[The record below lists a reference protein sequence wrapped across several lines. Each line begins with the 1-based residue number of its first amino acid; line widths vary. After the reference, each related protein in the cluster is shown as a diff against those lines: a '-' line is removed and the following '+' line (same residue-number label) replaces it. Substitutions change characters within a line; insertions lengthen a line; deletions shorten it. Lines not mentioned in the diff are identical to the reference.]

1 MKYLTFLAAFLFS
14 QWAIAQEISIQLG
27 DNDIGQ
33 NQTFTI
39 AIVAKNGNIKSYD
52 KFPDIEGFNKMGTS
66 SSSQTNIVN
75 GRVSSTHSIIMN
87 YSASHQGSFTLPPFT
102 MEVNGTKINSPG
114 TTIKVGAPVK
124 QQHNNGFF
132 SDPFEDFFG
141 RKRSEPNEFIDIKE
155 DAFFAL
161 TTDKKEVYVGEGF
174 TTTLAFYVAESN
186 RAPLQFYDLGKQLGD
201 ILKIIKP
208 SNCWEENFN
217 IEQIN
222 GQRVVI
228 NGKNYTQYKVYQGS
242 FYPLNTEPIKFP
254 SVGLD
259 MIKYKVAKNPSFFGQ
274 NRQESLKKFY
284 TKSISVKVK
293 DLPPHPLKDKVA
305 VGNFRLKE
313 EINKTELETGQSFNY
328 DFNIYGEGNIAGV
341 TAPSA
346 ASNEDLEL
354 YPPNTQQQINRSGG
368 RVTGTKTFDYYGIPK
383 EPGEYNLGDYFQ
395 WVFFNLNKDRYDT
408 LKAHAVIHVKGESRK
423 NESIISNDLG
433 SFYDLIDIESN
444 ELMHQNDWGIL
455 RIVTNAFILLVVIL
469 SAYFI
474 IKRK

>member
-1 MKYLTFLAAFLFS
+1 MKYLSLLFFFLTSLQGFG
-14 QWAIAQEISIQLG
+14 QEISIQLG
-27 DNDIGQ
+27 DNEIGQ
-33 NQTFTI
+33 NETFTV
-39 AIVAKNGNIKSYD
+39 AIVAKNGNISSYD

-87 YSASHQGSFTLPPFT
+87 YSASQQGTFTLSPFT
-102 MEVNGTKINSPG
+102 IQVNGTTVSSQG
-114 TTIKVGAPVK
+114 TTIKVGPPVQ

-132 SDPFEDFFG
+132 NDPFEDFFG

-174 TTTLAFYVAESN
+174 TATLAFYVAESN
-186 RAPLQFYDLGKQLGD
+186 RAPLQFYDLGRQLGD
-201 ILKIIKP
+201 ILKVIKP
-208 SNCWEENFN
+208 ANCWEENFN

-222 GQRVVI
+222 GQRVEI

-242 FYPLNTEPIKFP
+242 FYPLNTESIKFP
-254 SVGLD
+254 SIGLD

-274 NRQESLKKFY
+274 NRKESLKKFY
-284 TKSISVKVK
+284 TKPVTVKVK
-293 DLPPHPLKDKVA
+293 ELPPHPLRDKVT

-313 EINKTELETGQSFNY
+313 EIDKTNLTTGQSFNY
-328 DFNIYGEGNIAGV
+328 DFNIYGEGNIAGITPPEV
-341 TAPSA
+341 TST
-346 ASNEDLEL
+346 EDLEL
-354 YPPNTQQQINRSGG
+354 YPPNTQQQINRSGS

-383 EPGEYNLGDYFQ
+383 EPGTYDLGNYFQ
-395 WVFFNLNKDRYDT
+395 WICFNLSKNRYDT
-408 LKAHAVIHVKGESRK
+408 LKAHAVLNVTGESRK

-433 SFYDLIDIESN
+433 AFYDLIDIESN
-444 ELMHQNDWGIL
+444 QLMHQNDWGIL
-455 RIVTNAFILLVVIL
+455 RIVTNAFILLIVIL
-469 SAYFI
+469 SAFFI